1 MNKRCVAFKQWAAN
15 IWRELLALPSNFKE
29 MRVFSIVWA
38 GQCVSI
44 IGSGLTRFALGLW
57 VYQQTG
63 SVTRFALIAFSS
75 VLPRLLLSPLAG
87 VLADRWD
94 RRRMMIF
101 SDLAAG
107 LGTLLIAYLFLTNQ
121 LAVWHIYLLAAL
133 GAACDTFQWPAYSAA
148 VTLLVPQ
155 AQLGRAN
162 GMIQF
167 GQAAAEI
174 LTPTLAG
181 VLLVVIK
188 MWGILC
194 VDVVTFLFAVG
205 TLIFVRFP
213 MPPGAKKCHS
223 APSSLFKDAAAGWRY
238 IAERPGLT
246 GLLLFFAIVNFLWGM
261 VGALIVP
268 MILNFARPD
277 VLGLIMSCAG
287 GGLLTG
293 SVIMS
298 LWGGPKRRIFGVL
311 NFELLSGVCFLLIG
325 LRPSVGFV
333 ALGTFGAHFTIAII
347 SGSNQAIWQ
356 TKVPPEIQGR
366 VFAMQQM
373 MSNSMKPLA
382 FLLAGP
388 LADRVFEPLL
398 APHGALAGSLG
409 QMIGIGAGRGI
420 GLLFLIMGLIKI
432 MIAASACGYPRIRR
446 IEEELPDISLKEPA
460 AASA

>member
-1 MNKRCVAFKQWAAN
+1 MNKQDSMFTRWFVN
-15 IWRELLALPSNFKE
+15 IGREISALPSNFRE
-29 MRVFSIVWA
+29 MRVFSIIWF
-38 GQCVSI
+38 GQCVSV
-44 IGSGLTRFALGLW
+44 IGSGLTQFALGLW

-63 SVTRFALIAFSS
+63 SVTRFALIALSS
-75 VLPRLLLSPLAG
+75 VLPRLLFSPLAG

-94 RRRMMIF
+94 RRRVMIF
-101 SDLAAG
+101 SDLIAG
-107 LGTLLIAYLFLTNQ
+107 IGTLVIAYLFFTNQ
-121 LAVWHIYLLAAL
+121 LATWHIYLLTAISAV
-133 GAACDTFQWPAYSAA
+133 CNTFQWPAYTSA

-181 VLLVVIK
+181 VLLVSIN

-213 MPPGAKKCHS
+213 KPVGIQKHQS
-223 APSSLFKDAAAGWRY
+223 VQSSFFKDAVAGWRY
-238 IAERPGLT
+238 MTDRPGLV

-261 VGALIVP
+261 VGALIMP
-268 MILNFARPD
+268 MILNFAQPD
-277 VLGLIMSCAG
+277 VLGLIISCAG

-293 SVIMS
+293 SVMMS

-311 NFELLSGVCFLLIG
+311 NFELLSGFCFLLIG
-325 LRPSVGFV
+325 LRPSAALV
-333 ALGTFGAHFTIAII
+333 ALGAFGAHFTIAII

-356 TKVPPEIQGR
+356 AKVPPEIQGR

-373 MSNSMKPLA
+373 VSNSMKPLA

-388 LADRVFEPLL
+388 LADRLFEPLL
-398 APHGALAGSLG
+398 APNGALADSLG
-409 QMIGIGAGRGI
+409 QIVGVGTGRGI
-420 GLLFLIMGLIKI
+420 AVLFLAMGFVKI
-432 MIAASACGYPRIRR
+432 IVAASAYAHPRIRR
-446 IEEELPDISLKEPA
+446 IEEELPNISFTESA
-460 AASA
+460 AASV